1 MAKKKKEEIIK
12 ILGKKIDPKSKNSV
26 KSRHEHLYELLEA
39 RKRAK
44 DMTKKRIG
52 KKKEKTKEIKEKT
65 KKPIKNKIKNKNK
78 IIRKLKKERKPVVL
92 ITIDGWGIRNKKEGN
107 AVLQAE
113 TPNLDKL
120 LKEYPHTKLKT
131 SGRAMGL
138 PRGIATNEKSSYIN
152 IGAGRKTE
160 HDITEINKAIENSS
174 FFTKDIFLKT
184 VKNVKNSG
192 KKLHII
198 GLLSDGGINSHIKH
212 FLALLDLAH
221 YHFLDK
227 VYIHIITDGI
237 DAPNKKA
244 KRYLRNLQ
252 NKIEKINTGKIASII
267 GRHYVLD
274 KNKEWKNQKRAYDLW
289 VKKKGKLLRDPME
302 AINMAYRNN
311 RTDDLIEPV
320 ILDQRSEIDDG
331 DSVVFVNF
339 YSEGMENI
347 VRAFTDKKFKK
358 FPVKRFRE
366 LNVICLTEYSRT
378 LDVNVVF
385 PQKEIKNNLAEYLS
399 KKGISFIKIGE
410 TEKYDNITK
419 FFNGGKDICYKTE
432 KRVMIKSS
440 KTEDFSKKPEMKAE
454 KITEEAI
461 KAIKKGRYE
470 FILVN
475 FTNPGVIAQTGN
487 IKAVKKAVEKV
498 DENLGK
504 LIKLI
509 KKKNIYGI
517 ITGTYGNAEFME
529 DKYGLPNKTYTT
541 NDVPFILL
549 RKRYSINKKN
559 SKLIDIAPTILH
571 LLKIKP
577 PEEMDG
583 KDLIK

>member
-1 MAKKKKEEIIK
+1 VKKKVKRKEKKNKKENTRK
-12 ILGKKIDPKSKNSV
+12 PVGKKI
-26 KSRHEHLYELLEA
+26 
-39 RKRAK
+39 K
-44 DMTKKRIG
+44 D
-52 KKKEKTKEIKEKT
+52 KKKAV
-65 KKPIKNKIKNKNK
+65 
-78 IIRKLKKERKPVVL
+78 RKLKKGRNPVVL

-113 TPNLDKL
+113 TPNIDRLIE
-120 LKEYPHTKLKT
+120 EYPHTKLKT
-131 SGRAMGL
+131 SGTSLGL
-138 PRGIATNEKSSYIN
+138 PKGIAANEKSSYISM
-152 IGAGRKTE
+152 GAGRKTE
-160 HDITEINKAIENSS
+160 HEITEINKAIEDSS
-174 FFTKDIFLKT
+174 FFTKDIFLET

-212 FLALLDLAH
+212 FLAMLDLAH

-237 DAPNKKA
+237 DDPHKKA

-274 KNKEWKNQKRAYDLW
+274 KNKNWKYQKKAYDLW
-289 VKKKGKLLRDPME
+289 VKKKGRLLRDPME

-311 RTDDLIEPV
+311 KTDDLIEPV
-320 ILDQRSEIDDG
+320 ILDQRSEIDEG
-331 DSVVFVNF
+331 DSIVFLNF

-347 VRAFTDKKFKK
+347 VRAFKDKKFKK
-358 FPVKRFRE
+358 FPVKRFGE
-366 LNVICLTEYSRT
+366 LNVVCLTEYNKN
-378 LDVNVVF
+378 LDVKVVF

-410 TEKYDNITK
+410 TEGYDNITR
-419 FFNGGKDICYKTE
+419 FFNGGRDICYKTE
-432 KRVMIKSS
+432 KRAIIKSS
-440 KTEDFSKKPEMKAE
+440 KTEDPAKKPGMKAE
-454 KITEEAI
+454 KIAEEAV
-461 KAIKKGRYE
+461 KAIKKRRCE

-475 FTNPGVIAQTGN
+475 FTNPSTIAMTGN
-487 IKAVKKAVEKV
+487 IKAAKKAIEKV
-498 DENLGK
+498 DESLGK
-504 LIKLI
+504 ITELI

-517 ITGTYGNAEFME
+517 VAGTYGNAEFME

-541 NDVPFILL
+541 NYVPFILL
-549 RKRYSINKKN
+549 RKRYSMNKK
-559 SKLIDIAPTILH
+559 SAKIIDIAPTILH